1 MTDSAEDRMR
11 VVILGGGTAGWMAA
25 AALARYFDAALD
37 ITVIES
43 DAIGTVGVGEATIP
57 QIKLFN
63 QALGLDERE
72 FLRETRGTIKLGI
85 EFVDWLRPG
94 SHYFHGFGDVGR
106 AIGLVPFYQYWLRYH
121 QEGGALDLDAFSP
134 NALAA
139 SQGRYGAS
147 AQTKVSRPPA
157 SAYHFDASLF
167 AAYLRRFAEA
177 RGVSRVEGRVLT
189 SQLDGETGFVTSLTL
204 EGAARIE
211 GDFFID
217 CSGFRGVLI
226 EEALASGYE
235 DWSHWLPC
243 DRALAV
249 PSSGTGKLDPFT
261 RSTARDAG
269 WQWCIP
275 LQHRTGNGHV
285 FSSGFTEVETARSTL
300 LANLPGEALAEPR
313 ELRFVTGK
321 RREIW
326 KKNCVALGLASG
338 FLEPLESTSIHLI
351 QVGISKLVSLFP
363 GPALRSDTRGRIQS
377 ADGFRVSR
385 DPRFPDPALPCHR
398 ARGHGIL
405 ALLQAHGHP
414 DTLQEKLDLFK
425 ASGRIVRFNQ
435 ELFDIPSW
443 LQVMWGQGLR
453 PAHHHPMVE
462 VVPPAD
468 LQRYIEMNAPKR
480 RNAWRRWD
488 GTRTSSPGSWRHRG
502 TGRRRTGTSRLPPS
516 RCPGASRPAWRP
528 VSRAFRHLSCAR

>member
-1 MTDSAEDRMR
+1 MTNDAGDRMH

-25 AALARYFDAALD
+25 ASLVQYYGPVLR
-37 ITVIES
+37 ITLIES

-63 QALGLDERE
+63 QALGIDERD
-72 FLRETRGTIKLGI
+72 FLRATRGTMKLGI
-85 EFVDWLRPG
+85 EFVDWFRPG
-94 SHYFHGFGDVGR
+94 TRYFHGFGDVGR
-106 AIGLVPFYQYWLRYH
+106 TIGLVPFYQYWLRYH
-121 QEGGALDLDAFSP
+121 DEGGDLDLESFSP
-134 NALAA
+134 NAVAA
-139 SQGRYGAS
+139 RSGRYGTSSTA
-147 AQTKVSRPPA
+147 KMSRPPA

-167 AAYLRRFAEA
+167 ASFLRQYAEA
-177 RGVSRVEGRVLT
+177 RGVRRVEGKVV
-189 SQLDGETGFVTSLTL
+189 SQALNGETGFLVSLTL
-204 EGAARIE
+204 DTGATIA
-211 GDFFID
+211 GDLFVD
-217 CSGFRGVLI
+217 CSGFRGLLI
-226 EEALASGYE
+226 EEALGSGYE

-351 QVGISKLVSLFP
+351 QVGISKLISLFP
-363 GPALRSDTRGRIQS
+363 DRHCDRTLVEEFNRQMDFEFHAIRDFLILHYHVTAREDTEFWRYCRHMTI
-377 ADGFRVSR
+377 
-385 DPRFPDPALPCHR
+385 
-398 ARGHGIL
+398 
-405 ALLQAHGHP
+405 P
-414 DTLQEKLDLFK
+414 DTLCEKLDLFK

-453 PAHHHPMVE
+453 PARHHPMVE

-468 LQRYIEMNAPKR
+468 LQRYIEMNRAETQERVASLGRHEDFIAGIVAPPG
-480 RNAWRRWD
+480 D
-488 GTRTSSPGSWRHRG
+488 G
-502 TGRRRTGTSRLPPS
+502 
-516 RCPGASRPAWRP
+516 AP
-528 VSRAFRHLSCAR
+528 VNPD